1 MEKKRNNQTPTT
13 EEKEVMQKVFQS
25 RNNGNRGRRQTANID
40 YQYGGEYWVLV
51 VQNETLIPRKVKT
64 GITDLEYSEVVDGL
78 NENENILILP
88 SSGLIERQERM
99 QERLNSRMSL
109 PGMGN

>member
-1 MEKKRNNQTPTT
+1 
-13 EEKEVMQKVFQS
+13 
-25 RNNGNRGRRQTANID
+25 
-40 YQYGGEYWVLV
+40 LV